1 MSKDERGWFGRNVDR
16 VTHPEE
22 QTAEQAKRA
31 PWILLAFIALIVIV
45 AVGVW
50 ALRVFWFEPSQTAD
64 PKPQPSRSST
74 AAEPSSTPAP
84 NDVCTLDNTDRDIS
98 TTPPDAT
105 QWVIERWAA
114 LPVVEGA
121 GPCNKQDGYRVGFAH
136 TQTGA
141 LLATYHYFVHAD
153 PSTAGGET
161 RAIAEYGLVD
171 GPLKDQILKRID
183 DVLNGVEPRHTDADM
198 AKISLRGY
206 QITYEGDTAVVELLA
221 SSTDGSVLSAGTFK
235 LVWQD
240 GDWRIDPAS
249 GDSLEA
255 STTNV
260 RASDFV
266 PWSSSTTGTN

>member
-1 MSKDERGWFGRNVDR
+1 MSNDNRGWWSRNVSR
-16 VTHPEE
+16 VAHPEE

-31 PWILLAFIALIVIV
+31 PWILLAFLALLIIV

-50 ALRVFWFEPSQTAD
+50 ALRVFWFEPSQTAE
-64 PKPQPSRSST
+64 PKPQPTSSSSAT
-74 AAEPSSTPAP
+74 EAPSAP
-84 NDVCTLDNTDRDIS
+84 VPDDACTLDNTARDIS

-121 GPCNKQDGYRVGFAH
+121 GPCTARDGYRVGFAH
-136 TQTGA
+136 TQVGA

-171 GPLKDQILKRID
+171 GPLKNQILKRID

-198 AKISLRGY
+198 AKVSLRGY
-206 QITYEGDTAVVELLA
+206 QITYEGDTAVVVLLA

-240 GDWRIDPAS
+240 GDWRVDPAS

-266 PWSSSTTGTN
+266 SWSPTTTGSK